1 MNRILASLVVA
12 ALLAV
17 GCEPAKGPEYA
28 SSAESPAYAQKYPA
42 AVGAARAGFVDAET
56 AAGERSGKFAAFPGA
71 LVEPDWGH
79 VATVVDRADAAGN
92 SADFV
97 AAMDDVDAVKRFY
110 ADERDKVRQKVAG
123 SVAYT
128 AKQKGCDADVAAGV
142 GGSLDKAIEQQTEE
156 WLRERNP
163 AQRYIDD
170 HEDAIGKK
178 NVDKLREQAD
188 EIALTSHLVRV
199 RLPRAKL
206 ELDAMI
212 ADASSVRSTL
222 EADAQAQQT
231 IVSDPKASKGA
242 KDRAKERLAAVQAAR
257 SAIDQEIR
265 DAETLSAEMEQRAQT
280 ALDRYEQALT
290 ALKEAIA
297 KEAEKKAP

>member
-1 MNRILASLVVA
+1 MNRTHASLLLA
-12 ALLAV
+12 ALLAL
-17 GCEPAKGPEYA
+17 GCEPAKGPETA
-28 SSAESPAYAQKYPA
+28 SSADSPAYAERYPA
-42 AVGAARAGFVDAET
+42 AVSAARTRFADDER
-56 AAGERSGKFAAFPGA
+56 AAGESDGKLTTFPGA
-71 LVEPDWGH
+71 LSEPDWGH
-79 VATVVDRADAAGN
+79 VATVVERADTAGQ

-97 AAMDDVDAVKRFY
+97 AAMEDVDAVKRFY
-110 ADERDKVRQKVAG
+110 ADERDKLRQKVAG
-123 SVAYT
+123 SVAYA
-128 AKQKGCDADVAAGV
+128 AKQKGCDGEVAAGV

-170 HEDAIGKK
+170 HEDALGKK

-188 EIALTSHLVRV
+188 EIAMTSHRVRV

-212 ADASSVRSTL
+212 ADASAVRSTL
-222 EADAQAQQT
+222 EADAEAQQA
-231 IVSDPKASKGA
+231 ILADPKASKGA
-242 KDRAKERLAAVQAAR
+242 KDRAKGRLAAVQAAR
-257 SAIDQEIR
+257 SGVDQEIQQ
-265 DAETLSAEMEQRAQT
+265 AEALSAEMEQRSKS
-280 ALDRYEQALT
+280 ALDKYEQALG